1 MIDKLSIIK
10 QDNYL
15 VLDCDRMGYKLRMLE
30 ANRIPGLLPVEV
42 HEADDNKK
50 LYYDISS
57 KETFDSIVSTR
68 TLQMDDIR
76 NLVFSLNRTL
86 KKIDDYLLDAAD
98 LILDRRYIYISGDRL
113 EPVFCCYPGYGGDFQ
128 SGLSSLL
135 QDLLGMVDSND
146 RSAVV
151 STYALYQ
158 ASLKPGYGISDLIR
172 VINTNTAE
180 IESEKKKTSEES
192 VQYKDDVV
200 EVVSVKTAGG
210 IKTEEIDDE
219 DELYTSLNADPRK
232 YHFGSRNRR
241 QEEDSGG
248 KRKKGLGLFR

>member
-15 VLDCDRMGYKLRMLE
+15 IMDCQKPDYKLRMLE
-30 ANRIPGLLPVEV
+30 TNRIPGLLPVEV
-42 HEADDNKK
+42 HETDDNRK

-57 KETFDSIVSTR
+57 KETFDSVVSVR

-86 KKIDDYLLDAAD
+86 KKIDDYLLDASD
-98 LILDRRYIYISGDRL
+98 LILDRNYIYISGDRL
-113 EPVFCCYPGYGGDFQ
+113 EPVFCCYPGYGGNFR

-158 ASLKPGYGISDLIR
+158 ASLKPGYGISDLIK
-172 VINTNTAE
+172 VINTNTSE
-180 IESEKKKTSEES
+180 MENEKKKTPEES
-192 VQYKDDVV
+192 VQYKDDLV
-200 EVVSVKTAGG
+200 EVVSVKTASAA
-210 IKTEEIDDE
+210 KTEDTDDI

-232 YHFGSRNRR
+232 YHFGNRNKKP
-241 QEEDSGG
+241 EDDTGS
-248 KRKKGLGLFR
+248 KHKNGLGLFR